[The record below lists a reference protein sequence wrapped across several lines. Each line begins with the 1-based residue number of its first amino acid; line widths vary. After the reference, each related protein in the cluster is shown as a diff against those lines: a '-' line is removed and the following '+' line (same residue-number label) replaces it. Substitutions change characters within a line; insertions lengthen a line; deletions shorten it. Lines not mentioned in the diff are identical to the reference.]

1 MKKIALLFLIVVQV
15 GVAQTNNVN
24 QLMIDGEKACLGSD
38 FLLAKE
44 IYTKITIED
53 PKNKDGWFNRAAV
66 ELKLGNNETA
76 CEDFYQAYLLQ
87 DGEAQKII
95 QENCSNFR
103 NGLIMSLKDVEEKPK
118 FLYGRKEY
126 LFVENNSLNPKFLS
140 VLKTRFKWSQIMSKY
155 KGRIYIQFQID
166 RFNKLDAR
174 ILKISGNQKDAEI
187 VKKELLS
194 IFDDIV
200 VYVSAKNNGVNVDLW
215 DKWSQIFDFIMVP
228 SK

>member
-1 MKKIALLFLIVVQV
+1 MRKITLLFFIIVQV
-15 GVAQTNNVN
+15 CVAQTNNVN
-24 QLMIDGEKACLGSD
+24 QLLIDGEKAYLESD

-44 IYTKITIED
+44 IYTKITIEN

-66 ELKLGNNETA
+66 ELKLGDNETA
-76 CEDFYQAYLLQ
+76 CEDFYQAYLLN

-126 LFVENNSLNPKFLS
+126 LFFENNSLNPKFLS
-140 VLKTRFKWSQIMSKY
+140 ILKTRFKWSPIMSKY

-166 RFNKLDAR
+166 RFNKLDAS
-174 ILKISGNQKDAEI
+174 ILKVSGNQKDAEI

-215 DKWSQIFDFIMVP
+215 DKWSQIFDFIMVS